1 MQQNLIVNN
10 NNNNNNEQENLM
22 KEIKKMSYIKIL
34 ILIFSITRF
43 IILYFLIFLIIFFP
57 RTFIPNILTLT
68 LFLFI
73 LLFEP
78 IFTICFLVIII
89 SGLINRDFWIKKK
102 NNMSL
107 GYFICFCFCF
117 ISKNV
122 SKLKSSILM
131 NGVINLLWSLTLL
144 YYFIKDSF
152 HKNNSK
158 FFPYIYERVLY
169 RIILY
174 FVDSFL
180 LFGLF
185 YFFHY
190 FEYFLNRVEKYLEF
204 YKRLI
209 IKNRNKEAEF
219 VGNTLPYNIEAYISN
234 NGNGEELQNI

>member
-1 MQQNLIVNN
+1 MQQNLIV

-102 NNMSL
+102 NNLSL

-180 LFGLF
+180 LF
-185 YFFHY
+185 
-190 FEYFLNRVEKYLEF
+190 
-204 YKRLI
+204 
-209 IKNRNKEAEF
+209 
-219 VGNTLPYNIEAYISN
+219 
-234 NGNGEELQNI
+234 

>member
-1 MQQNLIVNN
+1 
-10 NNNNNNEQENLM
+10 
-22 KEIKKMSYIKIL
+22 
-34 ILIFSITRF
+34 
-43 IILYFLIFLIIFFP
+43 
-57 RTFIPNILTLT
+57 
-68 LFLFI
+68 
-73 LLFEP
+73 
-78 IFTICFLVIII
+78 
-89 SGLINRDFWIKKK
+89 
-102 NNMSL
+102 
-107 GYFICFCFCF
+107 
-117 ISKNV
+117 
-122 SKLKSSILM
+122 M
-131 NGVINLLWSLTLL
+131 NGVIKLLWSLTLL

-152 HKNNSK
+152 YKNNSK
-158 FFPYIYERVLY
+158 FFPYIYERVLC

-219 VGNTLPYNIEAYISN
+219 VRNTLPYNIEAYISN